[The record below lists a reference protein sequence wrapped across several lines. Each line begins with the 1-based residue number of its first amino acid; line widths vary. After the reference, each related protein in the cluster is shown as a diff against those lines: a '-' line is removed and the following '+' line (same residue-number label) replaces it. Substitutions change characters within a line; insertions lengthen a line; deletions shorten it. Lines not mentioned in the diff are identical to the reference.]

1 MLSYLCCRLQLQ
13 GEAIKGWA
21 GFENYA
27 ASIQVYNICNLF
39 PVNTELQV
47 FFFHVLKY
55 EIIFIYIIIT
65 YIGDVHRQF
74 TRATITEQQVRFK
87 AMILLPFTCNHC
99 Q

>member
-55 EIIFIYIIIT
+55 EIIFIYN
-65 YIGDVHRQF
+65 
-74 TRATITEQQVRFK
+74 
-87 AMILLPFTCNHC
+87 NHIYR
-99 Q
+99 